1 MLSYELEILYFT
13 DNWIGLN
20 WNNQESITKDF
31 KVSI

>member
-13 DNWIGLN
+13 DNWIWLN